1 MKNYAVVHM
10 QKFKSYDL
18 KGIQFHNQRERESK
32 TNPDINKEKSHLN
45 YDLHNQENI
54 NYNKKVD
61 EIIKKNVITNRKIR
75 KDAVRM
81 CNFIVTSDKSFFE
94 NLSQEEQD
102 QFFKKSYEFFKDRY
116 GEDKIVSAMIHL
128 DEATPHM
135 HLSLVPVIENKLS
148 AKRLFNRKELLAI
161 QEEYPKYIQK
171 EGFKLKRGQEGSD
184 KKHLTTQEFKEE
196 KIKELD
202 IDIEKKNKMINNF
215 NKNFPE
221 LRKKVEKEINEHFD
235 NAINGFKGVLKVLGD
250 IDKDNNKDL
259 PTTPLNPLEGEAL
272 KERMME
278 LAKGQ
283 GLEFKED
290 NGNQQKQI
298 ELHLLIEIFNES
310 YRNIKKDI
318 DNSLNTEK
326 TLKNKIGS
334 LKLEIDNIKSI
345 KGLVTQLEDYQKVVE
360 ENNPAYLHG
369 LLKNRSNVNSENED
383 YKNYI
388 QEKGL
393 EKDFDD
399 YLEEVNQEILEMNL
413 EQQLDLER

>member
-10 QKFKSYDL
+10 KKFKSYDL

-45 YDLHNQENI
+45 YDLHNQKNI

-94 NLSQEEQD
+94 NLSQKEQD

-202 IDIEKKNKMINNF
+202 KDIE
-215 NKNFPE
+215 E
-221 LRKKVEKEINEHFD
+221 
-235 NAINGFKGVLKVLGD
+235 
-250 IDKDNNKDL
+250 
-259 PTTPLNPLEGEAL
+259 
-272 KERMME
+272 
-278 LAKGQ
+278 
-283 GLEFKED
+283 
-290 NGNQQKQI
+290 
-298 ELHLLIEIFNES
+298 
-310 YRNIKKDI
+310 
-318 DNSLNTEK
+318 
-326 TLKNKIGS
+326 KNKIVES
-334 LKLEIDNIKSI
+334 FNKEYPKLLSEKQKEIDGVMEKLNNTLDKLSKAQNDLVSVQDDIDYSLDSKKALKVEIGALESEIKNIKSVKALI
-345 KGLVTQLEDYQKVVE
+345 NQLEDYQKVVE
-360 ENNPAYLHG
+360 ENNPSYLHG

-388 QEKGL
+388 QENNL
-393 EKDFDD
+393 EKDFEN
-399 YLEEVNQEILEMNL
+399 YLEEVNQKILEMNL
-413 EQQLDLER
+413 ENNWNLER